1 MRNGDAVRCYAWIV
15 IQQAVVAASTYL
27 LVLAARHATAGAM
40 GQAAACALA
49 FAALLVLV
57 YVPNTVSL
65 YYLQRWRLASLE
77 QFMALFV
84 ALNKSKTTLR
94 HAAIRRQHESA
105 LTNETPVLFEQV
117 TQLRYELTSTVLSA
131 LLNVSV
137 IGLVVAPSLLLWYA
151 PAGMLLALSSHL
163 SQHRI
168 KSVAEGMQ
176 HQRKQLSAII
186 LGAWENVFA
195 GNPANLRAWQEHFD
209 AGLRGLR
216 GAALRYDLT
225 RSVISGVTVSCAL
238 VLITV
243 GNAWFFLQN
252 RHDLI
257 NLTALLVT
265 LPRQLQTVQHVFAF
279 FNVLISY
286 KGVRQQF
293 EGLGRL
299 LNLGSLAVESLRH
312 VDLTRISVLVDGAPV
327 AVRTPQDFVS
337 LLHAKRGVRVTLRA
351 PNGAGKSMLVAYAAE
366 CLHPERVYVPS
377 YTTELAFSDTSFHGL
392 SDGRRAMAMLEAL
405 GSQPEGDF
413 ILIDEWDANLDAD
426 NVAIMD
432 SRIGEW
438 VAAGRTVVETRHR
451 S

>member
-40 GQAAACALA
+40 EQAAACALT

-65 YYLQRWRLASLE
+65 YYLQRWRLTSLE

-84 ALNKSKTTLR
+84 ALNQSKTTLR
-94 HAAIRRQHESA
+94 HAAVRRQHESA
-105 LTNETPVLFEQV
+105 LTNEAPVLFEQV

-131 LLNVSV
+131 LLNVAV
-137 IGLVVAPSLLLWYA
+137 ISLVVAPSLLLWYA
-151 PAGMLLALSSHL
+151 LAGMLLALSSHL
-163 SQHRI
+163 SQRRI

-176 HQRKQLSAII
+176 DQRKQLSAII
-186 LGAWENVFA
+186 LGTWENVFA
-195 GNPANLRAWQEHFD
+195 GNPANLRAWQGHFD

-238 VLITV
+238 VLIAI

-252 RHDLI
+252 RHDLV

-299 LNLGSLAVESLRH
+299 LDLGSRADESLRH
-312 VDLTRISVLVDGAPV
+312 VDLSRISVLVDGEPV
-327 AVRTPQDFVS
+327 AVHTPQDFVS
-337 LLHAKRGVRVTLRA
+337 LLKAKRGVRVTLRA
-351 PNGAGKSMLVAYAAE
+351 PNGAGKSTLVAYAAE

-377 YTTELAFSDTSFHGL
+377 YTTELEFSGASFHGL

-432 SRIGEW
+432 SRIGDW